1 MKESAHRGD
10 AVKPSPA
17 SPPPSGLEQVLR
29 EAFARQFMR
38 MARIR
43 IYMAPPTLF
52 LLLYFLVQEP
62 AVWRKWLLGGL
73 LGLFVVIDGIE
84 ILHYLRRTPRQKLS
98 FTSIIGVGLPFH
110 WAMLLVTGGLE
121 GPLTPVLLL
130 VSFFVSLF
138 TTTRGAWVLALLH
151 VATLWGLVAVS
162 FTGVV
167 PDLLPQLYGG
177 GARAGHN
184 DALLLSH
191 VTVLSVLVAYS
202 AGGGSILRGIFQ
214 GMVKD
219 ALAARDEALRI
230 HTEGIDTLTRLSGE
244 IAHELKNP
252 LASVKGLATMV
263 ARDVEGKPAERLAVL
278 RREVDRMQEILE
290 GFLNFSRPLLPL
302 NEQRTSLEGLC
313 RQVVELHE
321 GMAGERGVGLR
332 LFAERPVVVWC
343 DPRKVKQ
350 VLINLVQNALEAAP
364 RGSTVELVVLS
375 VPEGGGR
382 VEVRDQG
389 PGIAPEVRGRVFEPG
404 VTTKPQGN
412 GLGLALARAL
422 ARQHGGELELHPR
435 EGGGCVAELVL
446 PAELP
451 PRQSRTEAMA

>member
-1 MKESAHRGD
+1 M
-10 AVKPSPA
+10 KPSPA
-17 SPPPSGLEQVLR
+17 SPPPSGLEQVQR
-29 EAFARQFMR
+29 EAFARHFMR

-43 IYMAPPTLF
+43 IYMMPPSLF
-52 LLLYFLVQEP
+52 ILLYLLVQEP

-73 LGLFVVIDGIE
+73 LGLFVVVEGIE
-84 ILHYLRRTPRQKLS
+84 LHHYLRRTPHQRFS
-98 FTSIIGVGLPFH
+98 FTYVIGVGIPIHGGL
-110 WAMLLVTGGLE
+110 LLVTGGLE
-121 GPLTPVLLL
+121 GPLTPVLLM
-130 VSFFVSLF
+130 VSFFISLF

-151 VATLWGLVAVS
+151 VATLWGLAAVS

-191 VTVLSVLVAYS
+191 VTVLSVLVALS
-202 AGGGSILRGIFQ
+202 VGIGSIMRDVFQ
-214 GMVKD
+214 GMAKD
-219 ALAARDEALRI
+219 ALDARDETLRT
-230 HTEGIDTLTRLSGE
+230 HTEALNALTLFSGE

-252 LASVKGLATMV
+252 LASVKGLAAMV

-302 NEQRTSLEGLC
+302 NEQRTSLGWLC
-313 RQVVELHE
+313 QQVVELHE
-321 GMAGERGVGLR
+321 GMAGDRGVSLR
-332 LFAERPVVVWC
+332 LFVEQHVAVWC

-364 RGSTVELVVLS
+364 RGSTVELVILPT
-375 VPEGGGR
+375 PEGGGR

-389 PGIAPEVRGRVFEPG
+389 PGIAPEVRERVFEPG
-404 VTTKPQGN
+404 VTTKPKGN
-412 GLGLALARAL
+412 GLGLALARSL

-451 PRQSRTEAMA
+451 PRQERTEVVA

>member
-1 MKESAHRGD
+1 M
-10 AVKPSPA
+10 KPSPA
-17 SPPPSGLEQVLR
+17 SPPLSGLDQVSR
-29 EAFARQFMR
+29 EAFARLFMR
-38 MARIR
+38 MGRVR
-43 IYMAPPTLF
+43 IYMTPPSLF

-73 LGLFVVIDGIE
+73 LGLFVVVEGIE
-84 ILHYLRRTPRQKLS
+84 LYHYLRRTPRQEFQ
-98 FTSIIGVGLPFH
+98 FTYAIGVGLPIH
-110 WAMLLVTGGLE
+110 GCLLLVTGGLE

-130 VSFFVSLF
+130 VSFFITLF
-138 TTTRGAWVLALLH
+138 TTTRGAWVLALLY
-151 VATLWGLVAVS
+151 VATLWGLAVVS

-184 DALLLSH
+184 NALLLSY
-191 VTVLSVLVAYS
+191 VTVLSVLVAFS
-202 AGGGSILRGIFQ
+202 AGVGSLLRGVFQ
-214 GMVKD
+214 GMAKD
-219 ALAARDEALRI
+219 ALDARDETLRT
-230 HTEGIDTLTRLSGE
+230 HTEALNALTLLSGE

-252 LASVKGLATMV
+252 LASVKGLAAMV

-321 GMAGERGVGLR
+321 GMASERGMGLR
-332 LFAERPVVVWC
+332 LFAERPVAVRC

-350 VLINLVQNALEAAP
+350 LLINLVQNALEAAP
-364 RGSTVELVVLS
+364 RGSEVELVVLPT
-375 VPEGGGR
+375 PEGGGR
-382 VEVRDQG
+382 VEVRDRG
-389 PGIAPEVRGRVFEPG
+389 PGIAPEVRERVFEPG

-446 PAELP
+446 PAELVP
-451 PRQSRTEAMA
+451 QQARTEAVA